1 MYLLKEQ
8 KMQYRVTISYD
19 ALDKSGDAEGGG
31 KTWKIK
37 ADNCRSA
44 IEEALNNLEQR
55 IKVRVAPTAELLEVK
70 IDCKLMEDPK
80 ASYERI
86 VQE

>member
-1 MYLLKEQ
+1 
-8 KMQYRVTISYD
+8 MQYRVTISYD
-19 ALDKSGDAEGGG
+19 ALDKSGDAEGGS
-31 KTWKIK
+31 KTWKIR
-37 ADNCRSA
+37 ADNSRSA

-55 IKVRVAPTAELLEVK
+55 IKVRVAPTAELLDVK

-80 ASYERI
+80 ASYNRI